1 MNLLVDI
8 GNTRLKWLAVEAG
21 LVVNRGHLLHQGI
34 DPKLWGDRLWSHLY
48 RPRQIVIANVAGS
61 EIAWALDSWCLQHWA
76 LRPHLIHA
84 EAERFGIRNAYT
96 MPETLGVDRWAA
108 MIGSHHLVNTHCTV
122 VDCGTAVTIDALTAN
137 GQHLGG
143 VIIPGLRLMHE
154 ALFRKTSQ
162 IAEQDMGDIVYLG
175 RNTRDCIWGGSVYAI
190 TAAIDRITAQMA
202 EQFGGGP
209 VQHLLTGGNS
219 AALMPFLQRQDYRL
233 EPDLIFAGL
242 RHYLDNEHTLAQPI
256 LRQVGGAC

>member
-8 GNTRLKWLAVEAG
+8 GNTRLKWLAIESG
-21 LVVNRGHLLHQGI
+21 LVINRGHLLHQGI
-34 DPKLWGDRLWSHLY
+34 DPKLWGERLWSHLH
-48 RPRQIVIANVAGS
+48 RPQQIVIANVAGS
-61 EIAWALDSWCLQHWA
+61 EVAWALDSWCLQHWA

-84 EAERFGIRNAYT
+84 EAQRFGICNAYVI
-96 MPETLGVDRWAA
+96 PETLGVDRWAA
-108 MIGSHHLVNTHCTV
+108 MIGSHHLVSTHCTV
-122 VDCGTAVTIDALTAN
+122 VDCGTAVTIDALRAD

-143 VIIPGLRLMHE
+143 VILPGLRLMHE

-162 IAEQDMGDIVYLG
+162 IAEQEMGDIVFLG

-190 TAAIDRITAQMA
+190 AATIDRITEHMAQ
-202 EQFGGGP
+202 QLGGE
-209 VQHLLTGGNS
+209 VRHLLTGGNS

-242 RHYLDNEHTLAQPI
+242 RHYLDSEQWLDERV
-256 LRQVGGAC
+256 LRRASAAR